1 MMRISRVLTTQGY
14 RRGRE
19 AERSA
24 RVTGDRQYWTSRP
37 EVGSRPGQV
46 TLLLPDLEISLQTDS
61 GVFSGARIDSGTR
74 FLLME
79 GPQPAEGAAELLD
92 LGCGYGP
99 IACAL
104 AARSP
109 GSRVWAVD
117 VNERALD
124 LCRSN
129 AASAGLDNMVVTTPD
144 DMPDDV
150 TFNAIWSNP
159 PIRIGK
165 AALHDLLSRWL
176 DRLAPGGSAHLV
188 VQRHLGSD
196 SLARWLTDEG
206 WTTQRRA
213 SRKGFRLLDVAARH
227 VTRADRGQP

>member
-1 MMRISRVLTTQGY
+1 
-14 RRGRE
+14 
-19 AERSA
+19 
-24 RVTGDRQYWTSRP
+24 VTGDQQYWTSRP
-37 EVGSRPGQV
+37 EVGSRPDQI
-46 TLLLPDLEISLQTDS
+46 TLLLPDLEVTLETDG
-61 GVFSGARIDSGTR
+61 GVFSGARIDRGTR

-79 GPQPAEGAAELLD
+79 GAVPTQGATELMD

-104 AARSP
+104 AVRSP

-129 AASAGLDNMVVTTPD
+129 VASAGLDNVVVTTPD

-150 TFNAIWSNP
+150 AFNAIWSNP
-159 PIRIGK
+159 PIRVGK
-165 AALHDLLSRWL
+165 AALHDLLSTWL
-176 DRLAPGGSAHLV
+176 DRLAPEGTAHLV

-196 SLARWLTDEG
+196 SLARWLTGEG

-213 SRKGFRLLDVAARH
+213 SRKGFRLLDVSARQL
-227 VTRADRGQP
+227 TDTDKDQP

>member
-1 MMRISRVLTTQGY
+1 
-14 RRGRE
+14 
-19 AERSA
+19 
-24 RVTGDRQYWTSRP
+24 
-37 EVGSRPGQV
+37 
-46 TLLLPDLEISLQTDS
+46 
-61 GVFSGARIDSGTR
+61 
-74 FLLME
+74 ME
-79 GPQPAEGAAELLD
+79 GAQPAEGATELLD

-99 IACAL
+99 IACSL
-104 AARSP
+104 AVRSP

-117 VNERALD
+117 VNERALA
-124 LCRSN
+124 LCSSN
-129 AASAGLDNMVVTTPD
+129 AASAGLDNVVVSTPD

-165 AALHDLLSRWL
+165 AALHDLLSTWL
-176 DRLAPGGSAHLV
+176 DRLAPGGTAHLV

-206 WTTQRRA
+206 WDTHRRA

-227 VTRADRGQP
+227 VSETDRGQP

>member
-1 MMRISRVLTTQGY
+1 M
-14 RRGRE
+14 
-19 AERSA
+19 
-24 RVTGDRQYWTSRP
+24 TGDQQYWTSRP
-37 EVGSRPGQV
+37 EVGSRPDQV
-46 TLLLPDLEISLQTDS
+46 DLLLPDLELTLETDS
-61 GVFSGARIDSGTR
+61 GVFSGTRIDRGTR

-79 GPQPAEGAAELLD
+79 GAQPAEGATELLD

-99 IACAL
+99 IACSLAL
-104 AARSP
+104 RSP

-117 VNERALD
+117 VNERALA
-124 LCRSN
+124 LCSSN
-129 AASAGLDNMVVTTPD
+129 AASAGLDNVVVSTPD

-165 AALHDLLSRWL
+165 AALHDLLSTWL
-176 DRLAPGGSAHLV
+176 DRLAPGGTAHLV

-206 WTTQRRA
+206 WDTHRRA

-227 VTRADRGQP
+227 VSETDRGQP

>member
-1 MMRISRVLTTQGY
+1 M
-14 RRGRE
+14 
-19 AERSA
+19 
-24 RVTGDRQYWTSRP
+24 TGDQQYWTSRP
-37 EVGSRPGQV
+37 EVGSRPDQV
-46 TLLLPDLEISLQTDS
+46 DLLLPDLELTLETDS
-61 GVFSGARIDSGTR
+61 GVFSGTRIDRGTR

-79 GPQPAEGAAELLD
+79 GAQPAEGATELLD

-99 IACAL
+99 IACSL
-104 AARSP
+104 AVRSP

-117 VNERALD
+117 VNERALA
-124 LCRSN
+124 LCSSN
-129 AASAGLDNMVVTTPD
+129 AASAGLDNVVVSTPD

-165 AALHDLLSRWL
+165 AALHDLLSTWL
-176 DRLAPGGSAHLV
+176 DRLAPGGTAHLV

-206 WTTQRRA
+206 WDTHRRA
-213 SRKGFRLLDVAARH
+213 SRKGFRLLDVAAHH
-227 VTRADRGQP
+227 VSETDRGQP